1 MKIVSYTALHYGSDY
16 LGWAIRSIIDHV
28 DQHVILY
35 CPHGSHGSR
44 TDRPCP
50 DTRDE
55 LYAIA
60 QAAAGDKLLWIDGD
74 WLQEN
79 QQRESIY
86 QYAPDADV
94 ILTLDSDEVWSPYW
108 LEPFF
113 ATIEWGMARTYRFP
127 FVHYWRSFWKAIIH
141 DPAYPVRIVNV
152 HGNGDMFWNPQEII
166 PFHTPIWS
174 GINHFGYAQ
183 RPAVVEYK
191 QYIHGHRSEWRRDI
205 DWYRERFLANAQ
217 QDCHPVGSE
226 FWSPEPVNP
235 LDYLPEWMSQ
245 HPYFGKSVIE

>member
-1 MKIVSYTALHYGSDY
+1 MRIVSYTALHYGADY
-16 LGWAIRSIIDHV
+16 LGWVIRSVIDHV

-74 WLQEN
+74 WAQEN

-86 QYAPDADV
+86 EYAPDADV
-94 ILTLDSDEVWSPYW
+94 ILVVDADEIWPLAWGSWYGMIE
-108 LEPFF
+108 LGYQ
-113 ATIEWGMARTYRFP
+113 TIRLPIIHF
-127 FVHYWRSFWKAIIH
+127 WRSFWRAIIH
-141 DPAYPVRIVNV
+141 DPAYPQRLIFPKNR
-152 HGNGDMFWNPQEII
+152 GGDWTASNNR
-166 PFHTPIWS
+166 PIC
-174 GINHFGYAQ
+174 HMGYA
-183 RPAVVEYK
+183 RSPEAVHYK
-191 QYIHGHRSEWRRDI
+191 LLIHGHKGQLRDI
-205 DWYRERFLANAQ
+205 DWYMRERFLANAQ

-226 FWSPEPVNP
+226 WWQPEPVNP
-235 LDYLPEWMSQ
+235 LDFMPQWMSQ
-245 HPYFGKSVIE
+245 HPYFGMQVIE

>member
-1 MKIVSYTALHYGSDY
+1 MKIVSYTALHYGADY
-16 LGWAIRSIIDHV
+16 LGWAIRSVIDHV

-74 WLQEN
+74 WSQEN

-86 QYAPDADV
+86 EYARNADV
-94 ILTLDSDEVWSPYW
+94 ILVVDADEIWPDDFIRWAIVYTAPLYNKFTGQ
-108 LEPFF
+108 PV
-113 ATIEWGMARTYRFP
+113 RFVRVP
-127 FVHYWRSFWKAIIH
+127 MIHFWRSFWRAVIH
-141 DPAYPVRIVNV
+141 DPAYPTRIIYPKV
-152 HGNGDMFWNPQEII
+152 H
-166 PFHTPIWS
+166 S
-174 GINHFGYAQ
+174 GESTLDTTLRISHMGYA
-183 RPAVVEYK
+183 RSPEAVHYK
-191 QYIHGHRSEWRRDI
+191 LLIHGHKGQLRDI
-205 DWYRERFLANAQ
+205 DWYMQNRFLVNAQ

-226 FWSPEPVNP
+226 FWQPEPVNP
-235 LDYLPEWMSQ
+235 LGFMPQWMSQ
-245 HPYFGKSVIE
+245 HPYFGMDVIE

>member
-1 MKIVSYTALHYGSDY
+1 MRVVSYTALHYGADY
-16 LGWAIRSIIDHV
+16 LGSAIRSVIDHV

-44 TDRPCP
+44 TDQPCP

-74 WLQEN
+74 WSQEN

-86 QYAPDADV
+86 EYAPDADV
-94 ILTLDSDEVWSPYW
+94 ILVVDADEIWSSGWFETMLPLFQPDPQSWNWPIARYW
-108 LEPFF
+108 RIRP
-113 ATIEWGMARTYRFP
+113 I
-127 FVHYWRSFWKAIIH
+127 HYWRSFWRAIVH
-141 DPAYPVRIVNV
+141 DPAAPTRIILTRIAESENTMDGRVLL
-152 HGNGDMFWNPQEII
+152 
-166 PFHTPIWS
+166 
-174 GINHFGYAQ
+174 NHMGYAQ

-191 QYIHGHRSEWRRDI
+191 QHTHGHRGEWRRDV
-205 DWYRERFLANAQ
+205 DWYRDHFLANAQ

-226 FWSPEPVNP
+226 YWNPEPVNP
-235 LDYLPEWMSQ
+235 LDYMPQWMSQ
-245 HPYFGKSVIE
+245 HPYFGMDVIE